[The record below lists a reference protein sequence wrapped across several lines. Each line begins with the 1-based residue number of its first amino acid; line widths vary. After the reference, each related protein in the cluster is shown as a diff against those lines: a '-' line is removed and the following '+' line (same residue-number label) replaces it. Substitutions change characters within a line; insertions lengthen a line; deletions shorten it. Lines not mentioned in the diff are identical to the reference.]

1 MYFNPI
7 LTKPTFPNAL
17 TSGHI
22 ACNRD
27 HCWTNLRR
35 KSLGKNGTSI
45 FYCPSAISKK
55 VSSCQNKTRTGE
67 VLYHSAS
74 TTALAFN
81 WPWRSCCYGPRQC
94 ASSRSWT
101 WACPSELQETDLHQR
116 ASSTESCPGESFQAR
131 LENELQKH
139 TLEFYALFD
148 FLMGTIAFF
157 RLAWISNFWRY
168 SNHSYILRKFG
179 HRLTLLTKPSQILTF
194 QWH

>member
-81 WPWRSCCYGPRQC
+81 WPWRSCCYEPRQC

-116 ASSTESCPGESFQAR
+116 ASSTESCPEESLPSC
-131 LENELQKH
+131 LEQSTRSLLVSNVTWQCLPSNQG
-139 TLEFYALFD
+139 Y
-148 FLMGTIAFF
+148 
-157 RLAWISNFWRY
+157 LASASSFSSMNFIDWP
-168 SNHSYILRKFG
+168 G
-179 HRLTLLTKPSQILTF
+179 PSSIKNM
-194 QWH
+194 